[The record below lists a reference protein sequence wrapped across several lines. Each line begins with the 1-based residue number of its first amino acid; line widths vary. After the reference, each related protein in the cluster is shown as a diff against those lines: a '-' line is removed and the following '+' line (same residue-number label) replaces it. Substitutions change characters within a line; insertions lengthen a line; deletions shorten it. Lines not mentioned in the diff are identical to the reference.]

1 MDFDDSI
8 LKRVKQRLYGSGEV
22 EQPKTQESDTQI
34 IPPFEQ
40 SILFGAAPEQTKP
53 LPRQKPRAPKKYD
66 ATQRLNTAVVLPQ
79 LKLDIADFNL
89 PASQATQNDAEVP
102 SSQLQKSSQS
112 INAEDFDGQYLG
124 ATSTQ
129 AQENNLQ
136 AQEENL
142 QAQVGAT
149 HTQADDFQTQK
160 VTAAGTD
167 VSQRHLLELEI
178 AKATLTDEEND
189 LDDAANTTIDS
200 SIQKTVTTR
209 AELDQIDRDLSEQK
223 LKASIQPQ
231 FVQNSFNPV
240 DQLLEAFQSDSEPD
254 VALNSEKRNGLS
266 PNTSPIQPAVISK
279 GDKDVLLDDSDSD
292 FEIPDALDVIKNGVN
307 ETPKKKKSPVTDY
320 ALRLKKQLLS
330 SPTNPSNDLITLDES
345 DEESSKDVPILSKEM
360 EFLVKQKFSRKLPKR
375 MPKQK
380 DLFSTLRRA
389 NAKQLLQIRKD
400 DPDAELIEQI
410 EKEEEEMG
418 NILERELERVRRIRK
433 KEKQQ
438 DKAKAALLKLSESNV
453 DDMDD
458 KDYSDGENVPESDG
472 VMDSD
477 YDSEIQGSSVEDEDD
492 GDDDDDDDDDEDNDN
507 GDRNESKA
515 RSVKRHR
522 RVILSDDEEDLEED
536 KVYSKESTKVSISTN
551 FKEPHR
557 RIDDSY
563 MFGGPSSENDEE
575 NEDVVTHVHSDQN
588 RPETPISTMREKH
601 FQQNSSPKLF
611 LNLPPR
617 TDSNMLTEDSL
628 VADMGP
634 VEIQSF
640 QELPSTQ
647 LSVASENFDLAT
659 QKDYV
664 STQVDPTQLQQAPM
678 NAAQILPDSDSEDDE
693 DFALAVKRG
702 RQSVVDQNTSLIH
715 NDSDDEE
722 ASTENKN
729 KEEQDEELQ
738 KQHLAMYEAKLRRHE
753 LKARKR
759 RKEMERRGK
768 GVFEGEA
775 EESED
780 EWKGIGGA
788 DNEVSDQENS
798 EDERMIDNNFNLVLN
813 DEEVRKKFMEQYQ
826 IKDRNELEKL
836 IDDIKNHRL
845 SKRARSMR
853 FDVELSDE
861 EDEILMAYRKK
872 KLEEQKQRLLAN
884 KKLSSLQKN
893 EKSRAF
899 FDSIAEEST
908 PQILLESDEESDSQ
922 SQETPGEAKDTS
934 PDAKDSRNSANS
946 QSTDADEEP
955 VAAKKVIRLD
965 QAFVQR
971 QLSFLC
977 STEESKYMQI
987 QQDADYQHGV
997 DENVEDL
1004 ATLKSRCMSN
1014 LYLNSTSNLVATNPV
1029 SDASLSQ
1036 KRGAELL
1043 TDDDEEND
1051 FGRVFKKPSLVS
1063 SFKLYHEKQVGQVS
1077 TGSFSGVTVNKQYKV
1092 ATGAKA
1098 SITYI
1103 SKSGSTKSAASNP
1116 SLKSSHTQAIERRV
1130 DQAKHNST
1138 LFRSGTG
1145 FT

>member
-8 LKRVKQRLYGSGEV
+8 LKRVKERLYGSGDAET
-22 EQPKTQESDTQI
+22 PTSTQSDTQI

-53 LPRQKPRAPKKYD
+53 SAEKTSKHNKKSSKTPKFD
-66 ATQRLNTAVVLPQ
+66 ATQRLKTALVLPQ
-79 LKLDIADFNL
+79 LELDLADFNS
-89 PASQATQNDAEVP
+89 ASSQGAHQEIEIP
-102 SSQLQKSSQS
+102 SSQLQKSTQLLDTDDCEVQ
-112 INAEDFDGQYLG
+112 NVG

-129 AQENNLQ
+129 
-136 AQEENL
+136 
-142 QAQVGAT
+142 
-149 HTQADDFQTQK
+149 TQADVPELTQRDAQLSSTQK
-160 VTAAGTD
+160 DPVHED
-167 VSQRHLLELEI
+167 VSQRQLLESEI

-200 SIQKTVTTR
+200 SVQKTITTR
-209 AELDQIDRDLSEQK
+209 AELDQIERGLSEQK
-223 LKASIQPQ
+223 LKTSIQPQ
-231 FVQNSFNPV
+231 FVENSFNPV
-240 DQLLEAFQSDSEPD
+240 DQLLEAFQSDSELEAP
-254 VALNSEKRNGLS
+254 LNSEKRTSLS
-266 PNTSPIQPAVISK
+266 PSTSPIQPAVHEMGKKEI
-279 GDKDVLLDDSDSD
+279 LLDDSDSD
-292 FEIPDALDVIKNGVN
+292 FEVPNVLDAIKNGIS
-307 ETPKKKKSPVTDY
+307 EAPPKKKSPITDY

-330 SPTNPSNDLITLDES
+330 SPTNPAKEVITLDES
-345 DEESSKDVPILSKEM
+345 DDESSTDIPSLSKEM

-375 MPKQK
+375 LPKQK

-389 NAKQLLQIRKD
+389 NAKQLLQMKKD

-418 NILERELERVRRIRK
+418 NILERELERARNIRK
-433 KEKQQ
+433 REKKQ
-438 DKAKAALLKLSESNV
+438 DKAKAALLKLSEGNV

-458 KDYSDGENVPESDG
+458 KDYSAGENVLESDG

-477 YDSEIQGSSVEDEDD
+477 YDSLSNNEDD
-492 GDDDDDDDDDEDNDN
+492 DSEGDSDDE
-507 GDRNESKA
+507 NESEA
-515 RSVKRHR
+515 RIIKRNR
-522 RVILSDDEEDLEED
+522 RVILSDDEEDQNEREEATID
-536 KVYSKESTKVSISTN
+536 PFKATKASDSKG
-551 FKEPHR
+551 PHR
-557 RIDDSY
+557 RTDDSY

-575 NEDVVTHVHSDQN
+575 NEQMITHIHSDQI
-588 RPETPISTMREKH
+588 RPETPINTSIDGRFDQT
-601 FQQNSSPKLF
+601 SSPKLF
-611 LNLPPR
+611 QNLPPR
-617 TDSNMLTEDSL
+617 TDSNTSTEDSL
-628 VADMGP
+628 VVDMGP
-634 VEIQSF
+634 AEIQSF

-647 LSVASENFDLAT
+647 FSVANETFDAPEAT

-664 STQVDPTQLQQAPM
+664 STQRDPTQLQQGQI
-678 NAAQILPDSDSEDDE
+678 NATQILPDTDDEDEE

-702 RQSVVDQNTSLIH
+702 RQNVIDQNTSLVDD
-715 NDSDDEE
+715 NSEDEE
-722 ASTENKN
+722 AG
-729 KEEQDEELQ
+729 DEESEEVQ
-738 KQHLAMYEAKLRRHE
+738 KQKLALYEAKLRRHE

-788 DNEVSDQENS
+788 DNEISDQENS

-845 SKRARSMR
+845 SKRARSTR

-861 EDEILMAYRKK
+861 EDEILIAYRKK

-884 KKLSSLQKN
+884 KKVNSLLKN

-899 FDSIAEEST
+899 FDSIAEETT
-908 PQILLESDEESDSQ
+908 PQILLESDDDSDIQ
-922 SQETPGEAKDTS
+922 TQETQEAKGETKEMS
-934 PDAKDSRNSANS
+934 PESNSVSNS
-946 QSTDADEEP
+946 QKTDVDEDSV
-955 VAAKKVIRLD
+955 VAVKKTIRLD
-965 QAFVQR
+965 EAFVQR

-987 QQDADYQHGV
+987 QQDADHQHGV
-997 DENVEDL
+997 DEDIEDL

-1014 LYLNSTSNLVATNPV
+1014 LYSFSSKSNIGGPATTTQSV
-1029 SDASLSQ
+1029 TEVTLGL
-1036 KRGAELL
+1036 KREIEYL

-1051 FGRVFKKPSLVS
+1051 FGRVFKKPSMVS
-1063 SFKLYHEKQVGQVS
+1063 SFKLYHEKQIGQVS

-1092 ATGAKA
+1092 ASGGKA

-1103 SKSGSTKSAASNP
+1103 SKTGGAKTGGPKLGGFNP
-1116 SLKSSHTQAIERRV
+1116 SLKSSHTQAIERKV
-1130 DQAKHNST
+1130 DQTKQNST

>member
-8 LKRVKQRLYGSGEV
+8 LKRVKQRLYGSGEA
-22 EQPKTQESDTQI
+22 EQPVTQESDTQI
-34 IPPFEQ
+34 IPLFEQ

-53 LPRQKPRAPKKYD
+53 HSKQKSRPSNFD
-66 ATQRLNTAVVLPQ
+66 ATQRLKTAVVLPQ
-79 LKLDIADFNL
+79 LELDLADFDV
-89 PASQATQNDAEVP
+89 PASQTTLHDTELPKSQLQSTSKLIPLEDFDVKNIGASSTQNDGA
-102 SSQLQKSSQS
+102 LQ
-112 INAEDFDGQYLG
+112 
-124 ATSTQ
+124 TQ
-129 AQENNLQ
+129 ADALF
-136 AQEENL
+136 
-142 QAQVGAT
+142 
-149 HTQADDFQTQK
+149 TQADDPRTKGDVHPTQSL
-160 VTAAGTD
+160 VSAD
-167 VSQRHLLELEI
+167 EEISQRQLLEAEI

-189 LDDAANTTIDS
+189 LNDGANTTIDS

-223 LKASIQPQ
+223 RSANIQPQ
-231 FVQNSFNPV
+231 FAQSSFNPV
-240 DQLLEAFQSDSEPD
+240 DQLLEAFQSDSEPE

-266 PNTSPIQPAVISK
+266 PTTSPIQAAT
-279 GDKDVLLDDSDSD
+279 KDILLDDSDSD
-292 FEIPDALDVIKNGVN
+292 FEVPDALDAINNGVA
-307 ETPKKKKSPVTDY
+307 ETPKKKKSPITDY

-330 SPTNPSNDLITLDES
+330 SPTNPANDLITLDES
-345 DEESSKDVPILSKEM
+345 DDESSNDVPSLSKEK
-360 EFLVKQKFSRKLPKR
+360 EFLVKQKFSRKLPRRK
-375 MPKQK
+375 PKQK

-438 DKAKAALLKLSESNV
+438 ERAKAALLKLSEGNV

-458 KDYSDGENVPESDG
+458 KDYCAGENVPESDG

-477 YDSEIQGSSVEDEDD
+477 YDSDSQNSN
-492 GDDDDDDDDDEDNDN
+492 GDDDSDDEEGGEPEARVVN
-507 GDRNESKA
+507 RN
-515 RSVKRHR
+515 R
-522 RVILSDDEEDLEED
+522 RAILSDDDEEEESV
-536 KVYSKESTKVSISTN
+536 KIQASASAEVVKSTN
-551 FKEPHR
+551 AEGTHR
-557 RIDDSY
+557 RTDDSY
-563 MFGGPSSENDEE
+563 MFGGPSSDNDDNHEE
-575 NEDVVTHVHSDQN
+575 MVTHIHSDQI
-588 RPETPISTMREKH
+588 RPETPINAMVEKR
-601 FQQNSSPKLF
+601 FEQTSSPKLF
-611 LNLPPR
+611 QNLPPR
-617 TDSNMLTEDSL
+617 TDSNTSTEDSL
-628 VADMGP
+628 VVETARA
-634 VEIQSF
+634 EIQSF

-647 LSVASENFDLAT
+647 FSVASGNFDEAT

-664 STQVDPTQLQQAPM
+664 STQVDPTQLQQTPIKVS
-678 NAAQILPDSDSEDDE
+678 QILPDSEDEDEE

-702 RQSVVDQNTSLIH
+702 RQNVIDQNTSLVD
-715 NDSDDEE
+715 NDSDDE
-722 ASTENKN
+722 ADA
-729 KEEQDEELQ
+729 KEQEKDEELL
-738 KQHLAMYEAKLRRHE
+738 KQNLALYEAKLRRHE
-753 LKARKR
+753 LKARRR

-813 DEEVRKKFMEQYQ
+813 DEEVRRKFMEQYQ
-826 IKDRNELEKL
+826 IKDKNELEKL

-884 KKLSSLQKN
+884 KKVSSLLKS
-893 EKSRAF
+893 EKARAF
-899 FDSIAEEST
+899 FDSIAEETT
-908 PQILLESDEESDSQ
+908 PHVLLESDEESDSQ
-922 SQETPGEAKDTS
+922 SQDPLGDSKETSPGAKDPT
-934 PDAKDSRNSANS
+934 NS
-946 QSTDADEEP
+946 QNTDVDEEP

-987 QQDADYQHGV
+987 QQDANHQHGV
-997 DENVEDL
+997 DEDIEDL

-1014 LYLNSTSNLVATNPV
+1014 LYSFNSASNIAANTD
-1029 SDASLSQ
+1029 SMAQ
-1036 KRGAELL
+1036 KRGVELL

-1051 FGRVFKKPSLVS
+1051 FGHVFKKPSMVS

-1103 SKSGSTKSAASNP
+1103 SKSGNLKLGGSTP

-1130 DQAKHNST
+1130 DQTKQNST
-1138 LFRSGTG
+1138 LFRSNTG